1 MEGTRGNPN
10 SDLNRENYFLQEYD
24 EIVIIE
30 KFPKTGHSKYQN
42 HGFSTPQSREKNSV
56 LIL

>member
-1 MEGTRGNPN
+1 MEGTRRNPN

-24 EIVIIE
+24 KMVIME
-30 KFPKTGHSKYQN
+30 KFPKTEYSKYQN

>member
-1 MEGTRGNPN
+1 MEGARENSN
-10 SDLNRENYFLQEYD
+10 SDFNRENYFLQEYD
-24 EIVIIE
+24 KIVIIE

-42 HGFSTPQSREKNSV
+42 HGFSTPQNCEKNSV

>member
-1 MEGTRGNPN
+1 MEGARGNPN
-10 SDLNRENYFLQEYD
+10 SDLNGENYFLQEYD

-42 HGFSTPQSREKNSV
+42 HGFSTPQSREK
-56 LIL
+56 IAF